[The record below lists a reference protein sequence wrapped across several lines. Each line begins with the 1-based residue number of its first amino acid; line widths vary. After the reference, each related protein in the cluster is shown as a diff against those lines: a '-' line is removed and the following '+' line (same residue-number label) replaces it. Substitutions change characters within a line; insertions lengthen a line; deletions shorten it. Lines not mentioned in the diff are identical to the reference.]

1 LNSITRAAPEI
12 AQALGETFFMLLIT
26 VPLAVIFG
34 TVLGTVLY
42 LTRPGSLVRAP
53 RLYLTLNAAVNLLRS
68 FPFLILMIAMIP
80 VTRLIVGTALGT
92 TAAIVPMVVNAV
104 PYFARLAE
112 QALLEV
118 SRGVLEAGEAMGM
131 TRWQLVRKVLW
142 VESRS
147 GLASCV
153 TIITVSFFGYSTVA
167 GLVGGGGLGDFAI
180 RWGYYRYETA
190 VMFLTVALMVACVQ
204 IFQFAGNRVVR
215 TLDKRI

>member
-12 AQALGETFFMLLIT
+12 AQALGETFYMLLIT

-34 TVLGTVLY
+34 TALGTVLY
-42 LTRPGSLVRAP
+42 LARPGSLVRAP
-53 RLYLTLNAAVNLLRS
+53 RLYVTLNAAVNLLRS

-80 VTRLIVGTALGT
+80 VTRIIVGTALGT

-142 VESRS
+142 VEARS
-147 GLASCV
+147 GLANCV

-190 VMFLTVALMVACVQ
+190 VMFLTVALMVVCVQ
-204 IFQFAGNRVVR
+204 VFQFAGNRVVR
-215 TLDKRI
+215 TMDKRI

>member
-1 LNSITRAAPEI
+1 MNSIARAAPEI
-12 AQALGETFFMLLIT
+12 AIALGETFFMLLIT
-26 VPLAVIFG
+26 VPLAVILG
-34 TVLGTVLY
+34 TALGTVLY
-42 LTRPGSLVRAP
+42 LTRPGSLVNAP
-53 RLYLTLNAAVNLLRS
+53 RLYVTLNAAVNLFRS

-118 SRGVLEAGEAMGM
+118 NRGVLEAAEAMGM

-142 VESRS
+142 VEARS
-147 GLASCV
+147 GLANCV

-190 VMFLTVALMVACVQ
+190 VMFLTVTLMVVCVQ
-204 IFQFAGNRVVR
+204 VFQFAGNRFVR